1 MPGIVPGQMALGHSS
16 ALAGAPSITGGI
28 LIIDSSSLGNLKP
41 ASLKA
46 FPKSLSLG
54 KSMWHVLQLV
64 PYMRENAGIAKLSRT
79 ERIEKRNA
87 RKSKDPFIVRNRRPL
102 MPPSLWTAKQESCDV
117 PLPTCDLLNGL
128 KVFRLNEPL
137 GSDAHHST

>member
-1 MPGIVPGQMALGHSS
+1 MGGRPGIVPGQIAFGHSS

-54 KSMWHVLQLV
+54 KSIWHVLQLV
-64 PYMRENAGIAKLSRT
+64 PYMRENAGIAELLLADRIVSPSPRNSRNLCIT
-79 ERIEKRNA
+79 LNA
-87 RKSKDPFIVRNRRPL
+87 RR
-102 MPPSLWTAKQESCDV
+102 
-117 PLPTCDLLNGL
+117 
-128 KVFRLNEPL
+128 
-137 GSDAHHST
+137 